1 MRAEILSV
9 GTELLLGQI
18 VNTNAAHLSRRL
30 PEVGVD
36 LYRQVTVGDNLE
48 RIANAVRDALD
59 HADVVI
65 ITGGLGPT
73 ADDVTSEAV
82 ALALGRD
89 LVFDEGSA
97 QRIRSLLQSRGIPA
111 LDSHMKQARVPTGSL
126 IMPNPVGTAPG
137 FIVDSDGKAV
147 CALPGVP
154 SEMEAMAE
162 QSLLP
167 ELRRRSPRAIIRS
180 RVLKFIG
187 IGESALEHLID
198 DLVAAQTNPTIAFLA
213 KTGEVHLR
221 LTAKATTPDE
231 AEALLAP
238 VEAAVRER
246 AGQFLFARDEESLE
260 EAVGARLRAAGLTL
274 GLAESCT
281 GGLIGHRITQVPG
294 SSDYFLGSLVTYSNK
309 AKTALL
315 GVPETLLAD
324 HGAVSEPVA
333 RAMATGARR
342 VLGADLAVSVTGIAG
357 PAGGTPQKPVGL
369 TYIGFSGPDG
379 EKCQEHR
386 LFGTRDMIKTR
397 AANLALALVLREAE
411 RLAGGGGEE

>member
-18 VNTNAAHLSRRL
+18 INTNAAYLSRRL
-30 PEVGVD
+30 PEVGID

-48 RIANAVRDALD
+48 RIANAVRDALG
-59 HADVVI
+59 HAEVLI
-65 ITGGLGPT
+65 MTGGLGPT

-89 LVFDEGSA
+89 LVFDQGSA
-97 QRIRSLLQSRGIPA
+97 QRIRSLLQSRGVPV
-111 LDSHMKQARVPTGSL
+111 LDSHMKQARVPAGSR

-167 ELRRRSPRAIIRS
+167 ELRGRAPDAVIRS
-180 RVLKFIG
+180 RVVKFIG
-187 IGESALEHLID
+187 IGESSLEHLIE

-221 LTAKATTPDE
+221 LTAKAATADE
-231 AEALLAP
+231 ADALLAP
-238 VEAAVRER
+238 VEAAVLAR
-246 AGQFLFARDEESLE
+246 ARQFVFGHDEESLE

-274 GLAESCT
+274 GVAESCT

-294 SSDYFLGSLVTYSNK
+294 SSGYFLGSLVTYSNA
-309 AKTALL
+309 AKTRIL
-315 GVPETLLAD
+315 GVPEGLLAE

-333 RAMATGARR
+333 QAMAAGARR

-369 TYIGFSGPDG
+369 TYIALSTPDG
-379 EKCQEHR
+379 EKCEQHR
-386 LFGTRDMIKTR
+386 LFGTRDMIKIR
-397 AANLALALVLREAE
+397 AANLALAAVLREAE
-411 RLAGGGGEE
+411 RLAAVGGEE